1 MRPFWSRI
9 IRHSAG
15 VGVSLAIIGY
25 LLAHAFLISHRMY
38 AAGSYNPDNERVL
51 WQTPLVMAAMGIVMM
66 AGIDLLSELV
76 RKRAPVPVTPPS
88 ANPTA

>member
-38 AAGSYNPDNERVL
+38 SAGAYNPDNERVL
-51 WQTPLVMAAMGIVMM
+51 WQTPLVMSAMGIVMM
-66 AGIDLLSELV
+66 AGIDLLAELF
-76 RKRAPVPVTPPS
+76 RRRAPVPVTPAS
-88 ANPTA
+88 GNSTA